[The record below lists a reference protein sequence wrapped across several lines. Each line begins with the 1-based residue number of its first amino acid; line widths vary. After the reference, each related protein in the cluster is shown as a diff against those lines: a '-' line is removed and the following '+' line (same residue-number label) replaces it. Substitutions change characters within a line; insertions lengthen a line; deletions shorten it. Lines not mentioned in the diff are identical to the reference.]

1 MPHKAVDFA
10 RSFFYYTPREK
21 TFTVRIQIECRLV
34 VLDGDAETSDEYLL
48 GVRTQTGL
56 RGDPPSDAV
65 DPGYDFWMIMAP
77 GQINIRRNHASMY
90 NANPSVAPFE
100 AFAST
105 GRHVTRVAAE
115 RLDSVADVSRAV
127 NAFRPVVARTR
138 FASENGAHGYAIE
151 YPVKWADGDAHDAM
165 FRVETGPVLL
175 TDADRARAGE
185 RLSPDDFDWAYLDY
199 HGFDQVRCFLERST
213 SVLSGATAPGAAHEG
228 QHGGRRN
235 PALGPDDLDAI
246 RKAIDDAPA
255 QGIAGGDLHR
265 LLETN
270 HYSAVDHRPAI
281 TEMFALGG

>member
-1 MPHKAVDFA
+1 MPHDAIDFA
-10 RSFFYYTPREK
+10 RSFFYYRPRGK

-56 RGDPPSDAV
+56 RGDPPSETV

-77 GQINIRRNHASMY
+77 GQIYVRRNHASMY
-90 NANPSVAPFE
+90 NDNPSVAPFE
-100 AFAST
+100 AFAGT

-115 RLDSVADVSRAV
+115 ELDSVADVSRAV

-138 FASENGAHGYAIE
+138 FTSEDGARGYAIE
-151 YPVKWADGDAHDAM
+151 YSVKWADGDVHDAM

-175 TDADRARAGE
+175 TDADRARTGE
-185 RLSPDDFDWAYLDY
+185 RLLLDDFDWAYLDY
-199 HGFDQVRCFLERST
+199 HGFDQVRCLLERST
-213 SVLSGATAPGAAHEG
+213 SVLSGATAPGTAHEG
-228 QHGGRRN
+228 QRGGRRN
-235 PALGPDDLDAI
+235 PAVDPDDLATI
-246 RKAIDDAPA
+246 RQAIDDAPA
-255 QGIAGGDLHR
+255 PGIAGGDLHR

-270 HYSAVDHRPAI
+270 HFSAVEHRPAI